1 MKLYRYESSKN
12 TGHWTGSLI
21 DATKE
26 YEEEKDYL
34 MSNDPDE
41 DETVKLVSIEMPD
54 DLIDE
59 LEDESKELKQAIL
72 IHDPARLDENPRE
85 DGYDFDYYAAWS
97 DDIAKR
103 KEESE

>member
-12 TGHWTGSLI
+12 TGPWTESLVQ
-21 DATKE
+21 ANKE

-34 MSNDPDE
+34 MADDPDE
-41 DETVKLVSIEMPD
+41 DETVKLVSIEVP
-54 DLIDE
+54 DE
-59 LEDESKELKQAIL
+59 LMGELDDDSKEVKQAIL
-72 IHDPARLDENPRE
+72 MHDPDCLGESPRE